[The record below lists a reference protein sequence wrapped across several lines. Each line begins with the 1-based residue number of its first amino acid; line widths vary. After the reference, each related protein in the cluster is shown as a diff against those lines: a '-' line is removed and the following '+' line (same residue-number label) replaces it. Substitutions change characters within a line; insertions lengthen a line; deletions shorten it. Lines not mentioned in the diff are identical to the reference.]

1 MKALTR
7 LLLILFAAAVSGTV
21 LAKAGDQDDFFAMQR
36 MITDGYPGPDGYQA
50 PMPAKAPQS
59 ASTRQEMP
67 RKERASS
74 QAM

>member
-36 MITDGYPGPDGYQA
+36 MITDGYQA
-50 PMPAKAPQS
+50 PAPVTALES
-59 ASTRQEMP
+59 PTTKQEMP

-74 QAM
+74 ALM